1 MRSISTSIV
10 AIASFCITGASLA
23 GVWPTPV
30 ELSGQA
36 SNDEF
41 GYTVAINGDTCVIG
55 AYGTNS
61 YAGSAYV
68 YTHDASGNWSQVDE
82 FNGEASG
89 DWFGYSVAIDGDTCV
104 IGAIGTKTSSGSVDA
119 GSVYIYGSGSV
130 GLPKNDFNGDGLM
143 DVLWRYNGT
152 GSTIYGWVTDA
163 SNPADLTY
171 SGDYIFNGTTQLN
184 GWEIV
189 GFADFTGDGL
199 SDILW
204 RYPGHGMYIWK
215 TSYNEG
221 TGDITYVGEY
231 LYSGTGV
238 AAYSVVA
245 VGDISGDGI
254 ADIVWRSNGTGSAT
268 GSVVVGWITDASN
281 PADLTY
287 ASDYI
292 FSGTTQLNGWVV
304 VGLGDFDGDG
314 LSDIL
319 WRYPGYGVYVW
330 KMAYNAAD
338 PSDELTYTGEYL
350 YYGTGVAAY
359 EVAAVGDISGDGIAD
374 VVWRSNG
381 PGGSGTGSVV
391 VGWIT
396 DASNPADLTYA
407 GDYIFSGT
415 TQLNGWEI
423 KSLGDMDGDGIADL
437 LWRYTGYGMYVWKM
451 AYNAADP
458 SNELT
463 YIGEYLYVGS
473 GVGSYQCENQN

>member
-1 MRSISTSIV
+1 MTARRTIVRSAAHASVASVFMACGATADFTGLSTEANLVDQTGWSAPDARTLHVISVYADFDNGADKLIAVFGDPNDVLSVVTSDDDGFWQFDESGSGDPDNYNTSSE
-10 AIASFCITGASLA
+10 IAAA
-23 GVWPTPV
+23 
-30 ELSGQA
+30 LSGVYV
-36 SNDEF
+36 SVTSDSF
-41 GYTVAINGDTCVIG
+41 VTIG
-55 AYGTNS
+55 LTDS
-61 YAGSAYV
+61 
-68 YTHDASGNWSQVDE
+68 TGNVLQD
-82 FNGEASG
+82 
-89 DWFGYSVAIDGDTCV
+89 
-104 IGAIGTKTSSGSVDA
+104 IGTDYTSFNDATIFSAISVDNGSWFITPDDTQGIAGNYEGDRILIGQFTVGAGETVSGSVNLQWRNSDDEV
-119 GSVYIYGSGSV
+119 VYSYEELFEGTATGSV

-287 ASDYI
+287 A
-292 FSGTTQLNGWVV
+292 
-304 VGLGDFDGDG
+304 
-314 LSDIL
+314 
-319 WRYPGYGVYVW
+319 
-330 KMAYNAAD
+330 
-338 PSDELTYTGEYL
+338 
-350 YYGTGVAAY
+350 
-359 EVAAVGDISGDGIAD
+359 
-374 VVWRSNG
+374 
-381 PGGSGTGSVV
+381 
-391 VGWIT
+391 
-396 DASNPADLTYA
+396 